1 MWVFIVFFTSVEV
14 CGQADV
20 ITTVRVKEG
29 GVLNLHPGVDLKGDF
44 QILWSYEGGN
54 QSNRVAQIYQGRIY
68 THYDERFAGRV
79 QIDQTTGVLTIS
91 NIRSNE
97 TGLFEAFIVIN
108 RLISTR
114 QFNIDVY
121 APVSSVTVQQS
132 TLIYS
137 ANGSEQGAPQTSNT
151 SSTNQTR
158 ELYPPIQDCAERCG
172 VTEALIRLV
181 LSGLVGIATVFFL
194 VESLMICSSQRID
207 SSV

>member
-121 APVSSVTVQQS
+121 
-132 TLIYS
+132 
-137 ANGSEQGAPQTSNT
+137 GAPQTSNT